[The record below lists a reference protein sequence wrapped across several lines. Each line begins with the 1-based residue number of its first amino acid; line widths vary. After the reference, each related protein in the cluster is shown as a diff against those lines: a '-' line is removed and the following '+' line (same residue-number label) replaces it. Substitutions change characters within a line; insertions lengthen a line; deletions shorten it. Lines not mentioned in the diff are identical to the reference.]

1 MNTSLTL
8 KSGLLGIGLLL
19 TTLTF
24 AQKGKVDKNKVLD
37 GKKYEV
43 TFTEVK
49 ATGTP
54 KAMPGIMVF
63 KGGKLQCDLMEEKL
77 KAPEMQYK
85 ITMDST
91 ITEDDAEAHRITFTA
106 EAEEAKTTYKWEA
119 DINDFEITG
128 TLIMLKA
135 GVEKK
140 RFEYA
145 GAEKTKKK

>member
-1 MNTSLTL
+1 
-8 KSGLLGIGLLL
+8 
-19 TTLTF
+19 
-24 AQKGKVDKNKVLD
+24 VLD

-43 TFTEVK
+43 TFTEIK

-54 KAMPGIMVF
+54 KAIPGMVVF

-77 KAPEMQYK
+77 KAPEMAYK
-85 ITMDST
+85 ITMDTT
-91 ITEDDAEAHRITFTA
+91 ITEDDSEAHRITFTA
-106 EAEEAKTTYKWEA
+106 QAEEAKTTYKWEA
-119 DINDFEITG
+119 EITDYEITG
-128 TLIMLKA
+128 TIIMLKA